1 MKNNKLFKFQKLK
14 FKFLFIVLLKM
25 KQNHCS
31 VPQTK
36 KEYLNIWSK
45 IKNVLKEKGIK
56 EKEKLLYKESI
67 GFDLIDKNK

>member
-1 MKNNKLFKFQKLK
+1 MKRKNYNK
-14 FKFLFIVLLKM
+14 
-25 KQNHCS
+25 S
-31 VPQTK
+31 EDK

-45 IKNVLKEKGIK
+45 VRRVLKKKGIK

>member
-1 MKNNKLFKFQKLK
+1 MKL
-14 FKFLFIVLLKM
+14 
-25 KQNHCS
+25 NHNS
-31 VPQTK
+31 TETK

-45 IKNVLKEKGIK
+45 VKRVLKQKGIK

>member
-1 MKNNKLFKFQKLK
+1 MKENDCP
-14 FKFLFIVLLKM
+14 I
-25 KQNHCS
+25 
-31 VPQTK
+31 PQSK

-67 GFDLIDKNK
+67 GFGLIDKNK